1 VELEHLNDKNF
12 EEKVLDAKNVVL
24 VDFFAT
30 WCGPCKMLSPV
41 LESVQE
47 EVGDKAKVMKL
58 DVDEDMNTARRFGV
72 MSVPTM
78 IIFKEGKEVQRLVGL
93 RQKSQI
99 VQMLV
104 ENA

>member
-1 VELEHLNDKNF
+1 MELEHLNDKNF